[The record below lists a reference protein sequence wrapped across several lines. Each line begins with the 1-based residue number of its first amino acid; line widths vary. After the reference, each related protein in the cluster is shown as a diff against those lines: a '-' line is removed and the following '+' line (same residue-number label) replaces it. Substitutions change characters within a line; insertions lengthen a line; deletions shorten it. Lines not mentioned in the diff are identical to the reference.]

1 MELNLDWRRETSAL
15 WPEVSYELRPLRV
28 WAFHEL
34 LAYWQECGVDGRD
47 GAPVRLTPA
56 QGLGLMAVARRILPE
71 HVRALEGVLLV
82 QGGERAP
89 ASLDALC
96 DEAALIPLAG
106 EIVSR
111 LVARSEIPLAAEKN

>member
-1 MELNLDWRRETSAL
+1 MELNLDWRREISAL

-34 LAYWQECGVDGRD
+34 LAYWQSCGAGGAVD
-47 GAPVRLTPA
+47 PPPLTPA

-71 HVRALEGVLLV
+71 HVRALEGVVLV
-82 QGGERAP
+82 RSGERVP
-89 ASLDALC
+89 ADLGALC
-96 DEAALIPLAG
+96 DEAPLMPLAG

-111 LVARSEIPLAAEKN
+111 LVARSELPPAAEKN

>member
-1 MELNLDWRRETSAL
+1 
-15 WPEVSYELRPLRV
+15 
-28 WAFHEL
+28 
-34 LAYWQECGVDGRD
+34 
-47 GAPVRLTPA
+47 
-56 QGLGLMAVARRILPE
+56 
-71 HVRALEGVLLV
+71 LV

-111 LVARSEIPLAAEKN
+111 LVARSEIPPAAEKN